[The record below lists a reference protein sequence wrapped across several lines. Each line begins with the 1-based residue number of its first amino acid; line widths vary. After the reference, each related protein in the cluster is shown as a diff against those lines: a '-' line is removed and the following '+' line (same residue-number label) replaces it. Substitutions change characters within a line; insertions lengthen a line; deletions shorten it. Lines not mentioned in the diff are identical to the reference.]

1 MVIDLSPG
9 AFSQLKIKQQRNSQ
23 PRGLKGTIN
32 EAGYKEGKAE
42 EKIFF

>member
-1 MVIDLSPG
+1 MAKTSM
-9 AFSQLKIKQQRNSQ
+9 KIKQQRNSQ

-42 EKIFF
+42 ENIFF

>member
-1 MVIDLSPG
+1 LSPG

-23 PRGLKGTIN
+23 PRGLKG
-32 EAGYKEGKAE
+32 YKEGKAE